1 MLFCVLGLIYV
12 LFIASGYTCSI
23 TNNENSNEFAK

>member
-12 LFIASGYTCSI
+12 LFIASGNTYLI